1 MPDGPGFDFKIK
13 RLPVFEI
20 GNHLMGLKNLGVFEM
35 KRGTNFPIS
44 CPHYNIIIIY
54 VGLVLEQEGV
64 NILHN
69 IVSSSRIE
77 NRY

>member
-13 RLPVFEI
+13 RLLEI

-35 KRGTNFPIS
+35 KRRTNFPRS
-44 CPHYNIIIIY
+44 CSHYNIIIY

-64 NILHN
+64 HILHN

>member
-20 GNHLMGLKNLGVFEM
+20 GNHLMGLKNLLGVFEM
-35 KRGTNFPIS
+35 KRGTNFPRS
-44 CPHYNIIIIY
+44 CPHYNIIIY

-64 NILHN
+64 HILHN
-69 IVSSSRIE
+69 IVSSIVE
-77 NRY
+77 